1 MCIREVEEVLYSHPD
16 IIEVAVLGVPDPE
29 QGEAVKSYVVT
40 KNAELT
46 EEDVL
51 AYCRERLAKYK
62 IPSSVDFL
70 EELPKNTTGKIL
82 RRALKQQIIQA

>member
-1 MCIREVEEVLYSHPD
+1 M
-16 IIEVAVLGVPDPE
+16 LGVPDPE

-40 KNAELT
+40 KNTELT

-62 IPSSVDFL
+62 IPISVDFL